1 VLLER
6 RVPLERQPDEEE
18 WWARVLRARWARRL
32 GEVLLRRA
40 LARLREP
47 LVLRRDA
54 GEWSELELQDAVRRQ
69 RWAREWQVQEQQVQR
84 RWAPEPWAWESE
96 WSVQRWRLER
106 R

>member
-1 VLLER
+1 ML
-6 RVPLERQPDEEE
+6 LERQPDEEE
-18 WWARVLRARWARRL
+18 WWARVSRARWARRL

-54 GEWSELELQDAVRRQ
+54 GEWSELELQGAVRRQ
-69 RWAREWQVQEQQVQR
+69 RWAQARLEQR

>member
-1 VLLER
+1 ML
-6 RVPLERQPDEEE
+6 LERQPDEEE

-47 LVLRRDA
+47 LVLPRDA

-69 RWAREWQVQEQQVQR
+69 RWVQEQQVQR